1 MALSADRK
9 TSLLHNP
16 TDRLIGVKSGV
27 TIYGGAMVV
36 MEAGIAE
43 PGRTAT
49 GLICA
54 GVALARVAG
63 GVADGD
69 TAVRARTGIWDMRNS
84 SGADAVT
91 IAHRGLPCWV
101 VDDET
106 VAATDGNTGTGAT
119 RSIAGIVWDVDAQG
133 VWVRFD

>member
-9 TSLLHNP
+9 TDMLLAP
-16 TDRLIGVKSGV
+16 VERVIGVKAGA
-27 TIYGGAMVV
+27 IIHGGAMVV
-36 MEAGIAE
+36 TEAGIAE
-43 PGRTAT
+43 PGKAAT
-49 GLICA
+49 GVIPV
-54 GVALARVAG
+54 GVALVGVVG
-63 GVADGD
+63 GAADGD
-69 TAVRARTGIWDMRNS
+69 TTVRVRIGTWRMKNS
-84 SGADAVT
+84 AGAEAVT

-119 RSIAGIVWDVDAQG
+119 RSVAGTVWDVDAQG